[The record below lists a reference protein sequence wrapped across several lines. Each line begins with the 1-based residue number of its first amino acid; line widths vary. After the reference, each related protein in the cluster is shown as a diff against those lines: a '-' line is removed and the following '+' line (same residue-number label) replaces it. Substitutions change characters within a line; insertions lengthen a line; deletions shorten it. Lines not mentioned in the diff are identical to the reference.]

1 MRIAQLAPP
10 WFTVPPAGYG
20 GIEWVVAHL
29 ADGLV
34 EAGHDVTLYASGGS
48 VTKAELVSAYD
59 EPLGAKFI
67 GQSFYEARHAVRA
80 FLDADRFDV
89 IHDHTG
95 IVGLAIGAFSGRR
108 ITHTLHGP
116 FTDDMKVWYRSLS
129 GRAWFV
135 AISEA
140 QRSFCP
146 DLSYGGVVH
155 NGIDLAHYPLRESKE
170 DFLLFVGRANREKGP
185 EIAVDVARR
194 TGKRLVMVM
203 KIAEDFEVEYW
214 RDVVEPH
221 LTGDEEILG
230 EITVKEKANLMSR
243 ARALLFPI
251 QWPEPFGLVMT
262 EAMACGTPVIS
273 FPKGAAPE
281 VIADGETGYLV
292 NTIDEMV
299 EAISRLDRID
309 PHACRA
315 RVAKLFSAQAMVA
328 GYERVYERVLSEPA
342 P

>member
-1 MRIAQLAPP
+1 
-10 WFTVPPAGYG
+10 
-20 GIEWVVAHL
+20 
-29 ADGLV
+29 
-34 EAGHDVTLYASGGS
+34 
-48 VTKAELVSAYD
+48 
-59 EPLGAKFI
+59 
-67 GQSFYEARHAVRA
+67 
-80 FLDADRFDV
+80 
-89 IHDHTG
+89 
-95 IVGLAIGAFSGRR
+95 
-108 ITHTLHGP
+108 
-116 FTDDMKVWYRSLS
+116 
-129 GRAWFV
+129 
-135 AISEA
+135 
-140 QRSFCP
+140 
-146 DLSYGGVVH
+146 
-155 NGIDLAHYPLRESKE
+155 
-170 DFLLFVGRANREKGP
+170 
-185 EIAVDVARR
+185 
-194 TGKRLVMVM
+194 
-203 KIAEDFEVEYW
+203 VEYW